1 MSVGLLTDRPGRA
14 FGDGD
19 LAVLN
24 RRINVPH
31 QVNLD

>member
-1 MSVGLLTDRPGRA
+1 MLMQLLTDRPGRA

-19 LAVLN
+19 LAVLD
-24 RRINVPH
+24 RRIDVPH